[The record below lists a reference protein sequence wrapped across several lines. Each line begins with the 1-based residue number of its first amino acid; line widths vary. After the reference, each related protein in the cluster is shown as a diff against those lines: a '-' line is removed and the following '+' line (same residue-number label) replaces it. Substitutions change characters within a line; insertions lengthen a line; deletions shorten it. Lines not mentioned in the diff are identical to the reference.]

1 MFVHWAH
8 FTKPYGINT
17 CLSFAKDAM
26 TRQGYKMIDDASD
39 GDYVVIG
46 SNDNVIAHA
55 VCVPEGAG
63 CWVGVSVYSTDSN
76 AALLARN
83 KIREQI
89 ERTVLID

>member
-1 MFVHWAH
+1 M
-8 FTKPYGINT
+8 GE
-17 CLSFAKDAM
+17 FAPNLTDK
-26 TRQGYKMIDDASD
+26 
-39 GDYVVIG
+39 
-46 SNDNVIAHA
+46 NVIAHA

-76 AALLARN
+76 AALVARN